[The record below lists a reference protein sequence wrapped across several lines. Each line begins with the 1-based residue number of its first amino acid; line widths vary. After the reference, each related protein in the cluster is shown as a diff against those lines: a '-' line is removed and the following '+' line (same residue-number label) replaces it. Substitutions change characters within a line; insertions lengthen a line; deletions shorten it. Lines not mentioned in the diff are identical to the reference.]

1 MEIFSDQFNGYL
13 LQILYGGITTVKLFA
28 MGVTLALTCGA
39 IIGITGSV
47 SRSPIIQGIYKVYI
61 SIITGVPSLIII
73 FLIFYGG
80 SSILSGIVG
89 KSRSFDITPFAAG
102 VASLTI
108 VYSAYIA
115 ELVRGAVRNVPRGQF
130 EAAAAL
136 AIKPRAA
143 WVHVIMPQVIRLALP
158 GLINIW
164 IVILKDTPLVSLAGL
179 NELVGNAKIAA
190 GATKEPFIFFIVAAV
205 FYIIFSGLTLRLSAA
220 LEHRFSR
227 GIAQVKA

>member
-13 LQILYGGITTVKLFA
+13 LQILYGGITTVKLFVF
-28 MGVTLALTCGA
+28 GFTLALTCGMT
-39 IIGITGSV
+39 IGIVGSL
-47 SRSPIIQGIYKVYI
+47 SRSLVVQGIYKAYI

-80 SSILSGIVG
+80 SSILAGILG
-89 KSRSFDITPFAAG
+89 KSRSIDISPFAAG
-102 VASLTI
+102 LASLTI

-115 ELVRGAVRNVPRGQF
+115 ELVRGAVRNIPRGQF

-143 WVHVIMPQVIRLALP
+143 WQHVIIPQLIRLALP
-158 GLINIW
+158 GLVNIW
-164 IVILKDTPLVSLAGL
+164 IVVLKDTPLVSLAGL

-190 GATKEPFIFFIVAAV
+190 GATKEPFIFFIVAAAFFV
-205 FYIIFSGLTLRLSAA
+205 LFSGLTLRLAA
-220 LEHRFSR
+220 RLEHRFSR